1 MQKEIIEEA
10 RKVTT
15 LLEHAQGVFP
25 TLCYYEGWLSPND
38 ADFDVAVANEW
49 SANNP
54 ALPLWNQIENDL
66 CRMTDY
72 VTTLLFASGID
83 VHDIF
88 DADADELTF
97 KKGTLSRMIANQYR
111 NALRQ
116 STMDELIKSIEE

>member
-1 MQKEIIEEA
+1 MIT
-10 RKVTT
+10 KVMCETFFIFQLTT
-15 LLEHAQGVFP
+15 LFRTVQCNCQLRQKG
-25 TLCYYEGWLSPND
+25 D
-38 ADFDVAVANEW
+38 I
-49 SANNP
+49 NNP

-83 VHDIF
+83 VNDIF

-97 KKGTLSRMIANQYR
+97 KKGTLSRMIGNQFR

-116 STMDELIKSIEE
+116 STMDELINSLEEF